1 MVQNAENP
9 VTQMPKAAVK
19 GPSGYIADVTTAN
32 ELKVSIS
39 GSVVIPVQTV
49 SEGLTGA
56 AVPADATFVG
66 GVGTDGLL
74 HGLSTDNSGQL
85 NVNVV
90 SGGGGGTVTAN
101 QGTAAALVGAW
112 PVEITD
118 GTNILGTS
126 SHPVR
131 IDPTGTTIQPTKD
144 AADGTSGSA
153 SPSQTL
159 QIGGS
164 DGTDLRT
171 LATDSS
177 GQLKVL
183 VENTPPVSGTV
194 TAEIEGHAG
203 ATLDAAPGTV
213 SPTNAIFVGGSDGT
227 NLRAV
232 ATDTS
237 GQVKVLVENSPS
249 VSVSNF
255 PATQP
260 VSGTVTAA
268 QATAAS
274 LQTQATLNKVTTVV
288 TTATVAANG
297 TFTSAWYDTNTSG
310 ALYVVVTWFQTASI
324 PSGTNAIRIN
334 ESDDNTNAN
343 FTRNVQISPNGEAA
357 GLHRASALIKAR
369 YYQIVFTNGAN
380 AQTTGFEITNSEM
393 DFLPSNWD
401 GSIDSNGNVTQLE
414 NVIYTSGLSAGSGD
428 GGSGNAA
435 NFIADATNAARAL
448 SVFPV
453 IMTTGGATQGQRTP
467 SSFAQASTSAA
478 GSTALVTPGAGVKF
492 RLMRFK
498 IQVTAD
504 ATLAVAGRLTIK
516 LLDGSTDI
524 GVGHI
529 VYVPSAA
536 LNTIQDYDS
545 GWIDLGN
552 GYASTTAANVLNI
565 NLSSALATGVVNVVF
580 AGMVSAVV

>member
-66 GVGTDGLL
+66 GVGIDGQL

-126 SHPVR
+126 SYPVR

-144 AADGTSGSA
+144 GADGTSGSA

-171 LATDSS
+171 LATDS
-177 GQLKVL
+177 
-183 VENTPPVSGTV
+183 
-194 TAEIEGHAG
+194 
-203 ATLDAAPGTV
+203 
-213 SPTNAIFVGGSDGT
+213 
-227 NLRAV
+227 
-232 ATDTS
+232 S

-268 QATAAS
+268 QATAAN
-274 LQTQATLNKVTTVV
+274 LQTQATLNKVSTIV

-297 TFTSAWYDTNTSG
+297 TFTSPWYDTDVSG
-310 ALYVVVTWFQTASI
+310 ALYVVVTWYQIANI
-324 PSGTNAIRIN
+324 PGGTNPIKIN

-343 FTRNVQISPNGEAA
+343 FTRNVQTSPNGSAA
-357 GLHRASALIKAR
+357 GLHRTSALIKAR

-380 AQTTGFEITNSEM
+380 AQTTGFEITKSEM

-401 GSIDSNGNVTQLE
+401 GTIDSNNSVLQLE
-414 NVIYTSGLSAGSGD
+414 NIIYTSGLSGASGD
-428 GGSGNAA
+428 GSASNAA
-435 NFIADATNAARAL
+435 NFIADSTNTPRAL

-453 IMTTGGATQGQRTP
+453 VMTNGNATQGLRTP

-478 GSTALVTPGAGVKF
+478 GSTALVTPGSGVKF
-492 RLMRFK
+492 RLMGFK

-504 ATLAVAGRLTIK
+504 ATLASAGRLTIK

-529 VYVPSAA
+529 VYVPGSA

-580 AGMVSAVV
+580 AGIVSANV